1 MIAFVPIAAVEGG
14 VFAAIVA
21 VIIVINFFV
30 RLASQ
35 IRQAQQGPPRPPVP
49 RPQPRRDPLTD
60 EIERFLQEAQRRR
73 SPPGQPACDDAPCLA
88 DLSGHR
94 VLSSGKVLFSPRA
107 PYSPRALHSQKDA
120 SRRKDRHPRPD
131 REKKRLSTPWWST
144 PSPTTCAPTCP
155 PRSSATWVSKL
166 GQEVKD
172 VDARMDEHVHSVFDH
187 RLGHLAD
194 SAASAVELSAA
205 VQGPIATDQ
214 VQASGENMAA
224 SLVAMLSKPDGVRQ
238 AVLVGEILQRPEQ
251 RWRRFGETGW

>member
-1 MIAFVPIAAVEGG
+1 MVNTVTDH
-14 VFAAIVA
+14 
-21 VIIVINFFV
+21 V
-30 RLASQ
+30 RTHMPS
-35 IRQAQQGPPRPPVP
+35 AQ
-49 RPQPRRDPLTD
+49 
-60 EIERFLQEAQRRR
+60 F
-73 SPPGQPACDDAPCLA
+73 
-88 DLSGHR
+88 GH
-94 VLSSGKVLFSPRA
+94 VG
-107 PYSPRALHSQKDA
+107 
-120 SRRKDRHPRPD
+120 
-131 REKKRLSTPWWST
+131 
-144 PSPTTCAPTCP
+144 
-155 PRSSATWVSKL
+155 SKL